1 MQPES
6 KWNSPYVA
14 IEETRKENQFKKFVH
29 LSGLWNA
36 STPAEIETL
45 QNWDSLYSFQSETL
59 INAISKEKSSS
70 FFNQLE
76 SSCWQ
81 YGKSLAEKDWPVANI
96 RHPHDGYLALKTL
109 RIGSLKNAEPFIL
122 ERKTQNACTFYWMS
136 SPSEHHELCMLYH
149 EIFRGYF
156 YHLSR
161 NLRVEITPSILP
173 SSEEKLKTWKISLL
187 WIE

>member
-1 MQPES
+1 MLPES
-6 KWNSPYVA
+6 KWNTPYVA
-14 IEETRKENQFKKFVH
+14 IEETRKEFQFLKFVH
-29 LSGLWNA
+29 LSQLWN
-36 STPAEIETL
+36 SPPTEEL
-45 QNWDSLYSFQSETL
+45 ESSKNWESLYQFQSKTL
-59 INAISKEKSSS
+59 SQAIASENSAS

-81 YGKSLAEKDWPVANI
+81 YGKSMAEKDWPTANI

-122 ERKTQNACTFYWMS
+122 ERKTENSCTFYWMS

-173 SSEEKLKTWKISLL
+173 SSEEKIKAWKITLL